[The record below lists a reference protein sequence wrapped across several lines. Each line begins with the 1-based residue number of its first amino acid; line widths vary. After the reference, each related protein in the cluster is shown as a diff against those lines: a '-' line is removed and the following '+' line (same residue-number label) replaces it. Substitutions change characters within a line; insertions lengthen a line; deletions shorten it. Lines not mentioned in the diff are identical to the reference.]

1 MESNLKEKTARGIKW
16 GFIDNVAGVGIIA
29 IANLILA
36 RILSPQDFGIIGM
49 TAIFITLSN
58 SLIDSGFSS
67 ALIRLKSVT
76 EKDLNTVFHFNFLT
90 SLFLYAILYF
100 TAPLIA
106 GFFSQPVLTD
116 IVRVLSLS
124 MIVNA
129 LCIVQKVILI
139 RRIDFRTQAIASTV
153 SSVLSSGVA
162 IWMAL
167 YGFGVWSLVALQ
179 VLKSVFTAVI
189 LWLCSKWFPSFLFSV
204 KSLKEMFSFGGRM
217 LLTAIVSTLWSE
229 IYSFII
235 GKTYAPS
242 VLGQYSRADKFR
254 NMVTSNISTVM
265 QRVTYPVLSMI
276 NDEKD
281 RQARAYR
288 KILRTAV
295 LIMFPAVLGL
305 AAVSEP
311 LVLTLIGDQ
320 WVPAVGYLRI
330 LCLSGLFTPLMFCS
344 VSILNADGRSDLT
357 LYLEIFKT
365 AMAVFPVLA
374 GIFFSIEA
382 LLWTAVAASAVSYLA
397 YAAAVS
403 RIAGYSVWRQLKD
416 VAPFFAVSAVLSVAN
431 IFIRSI
437 ILQCVVYALML
448 YAIFRVFSFMACFI
462 FSMVSRR
469 GLTIWPRLVLL
480 DSANSFWRCFSMSS
494 VADFTW
500 AETLAII
507 SSKRACCAASASA
520 CRFSCA
526 ASASLHAVSLALRA
540 SWQAS
545 SLAAKAAWEVFSFS
559 CNACRA

>member
-76 EKDLNTVFHFNFLT
+76 EKDLNTVFHFNFVT
-90 SLFLYAILYF
+90 SLLLYAILYF

-106 GFFSQPVLTD
+106 GFFGQPVLTD

-416 VAPFFAVSAVLSVAN
+416 VAPFFAVSAVMAAAVFCIS
-431 IFIRSI
+431 FITAP
-437 ILQCVVYALML
+437 Q
-448 YAIFRVFSFMACFI
+448 
-462 FSMVSRR
+462 
-469 GLTIWPRLVLL
+469 WLVLL
-480 DSANSFWRCFSMSS
+480 IQIVLG
-494 VADFTW
+494 VAIVVFAYEFVYRNEEYREVRT
-500 AETLAII
+500 AVL
-507 SSKRACCAASASA
+507 K
-520 CRFSCA
+520 F
-526 ASASLHAVSLALRA
+526 LHIFA
-540 SWQAS
+540 
-545 SLAAKAAWEVFSFS
+545 
-559 CNACRA
+559 